1 MKRIAI
7 RYRTKPESA
16 DENQRLIEEVFRE
29 LTEKAPSG
37 VKYAALRLDESVFLH
52 LLAVEDSVNDSVASL
67 DAFGAFRNGI
77 LERCLEEP
85 AQAIVQV
92 IGDFEMFGK

>member
-7 RYRTKPESA
+7 RYRTRPESA

-52 LLAVEDSVNDSVASL
+52 LLA
-67 DAFGAFRNGI
+67 
-77 LERCLEEP
+77 
-85 AQAIVQV
+85 
-92 IGDFEMFGK
+92 